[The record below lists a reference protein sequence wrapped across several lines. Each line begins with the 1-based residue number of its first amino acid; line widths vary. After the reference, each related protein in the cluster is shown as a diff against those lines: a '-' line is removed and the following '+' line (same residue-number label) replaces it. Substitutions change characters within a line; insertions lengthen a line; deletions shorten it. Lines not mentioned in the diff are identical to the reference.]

1 MSGIRSG
8 YWLSIAVVASALVF
22 AAAAPAVEPRD
33 GAKKADGSKPAGEPA
48 AAAPAQEPE
57 LVRSMRVALAGLAD
71 SDPRVREQSRIQL
84 MGMERRNLPAFQQ
97 VVERSR
103 PLRPA
108 QAVALREIVNH
119 VYLAGEPYVANEHQG
134 FLGVKLQ
141 PTALIQNDD
150 LL

>member
-1 MSGIRSG
+1 MSGIRG
-8 YWLSIAVVASALVF
+8 ALWLVIAVGALAF
-22 AAAAPAVEPRD
+22 PSTQGAGAAPADEPRE
-33 GAKKADGSKPAGEPA
+33 GAKKADGSRPAGAPA

-71 SDPRVREQSRIQL
+71 SDPRIREQSRIQL

-108 QAVALREIVNH
+108 QAVAL
-119 VYLAGEPYVANEHQG
+119 
-134 FLGVKLQ
+134 
-141 PTALIQNDD
+141 
-150 LL
+150 